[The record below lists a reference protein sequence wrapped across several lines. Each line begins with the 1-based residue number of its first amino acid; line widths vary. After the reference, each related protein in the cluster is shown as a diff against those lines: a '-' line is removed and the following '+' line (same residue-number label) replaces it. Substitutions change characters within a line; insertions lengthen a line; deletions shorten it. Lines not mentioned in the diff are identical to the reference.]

1 MSDFPFPANLVSL
14 VDLLQFRAVQ
24 QAEQTAYTFL
34 LDGEQTAVSLT
45 YGELD
50 RRARA
55 IATDLSSHAPGTRAL
70 LVYPAGLDYITALFG
85 CLYAQLIAVPAYPP
99 KRNHSLTRLESIVQ
113 DAQPQIA
120 LTTHELWQQMR
131 SRLHQFNVLDELNW
145 IATDTATDSAID
157 SAIDSVQ
164 ANKSLTDRLSRQV
177 SQAENNISQAED
189 IAILQYTSGSTSAP
203 KGVMLSH
210 QNLLHN
216 LAAIQQRFG
225 HDAQSRGVI
234 WLPPYHDMGLIGGI
248 LQPLYVGFPVV
259 LMSPQMF
266 VQQPIRWLR
275 AIAQHKATTS
285 GAPNFAYELCIQKIK
300 LEQLANLDLSS
311 WQVAFNGAEPL
322 RPETLE
328 NFTKK
333 FAPYGFQRDAFYP
346 CYGLA
351 EATLFVSGRPAST
364 AMRTLSINRTALT
377 GNQVV
382 LEPNKG
388 AADVIVSCGQSLAD
402 QVVAIADPE
411 TQQPCSE
418 HEVGEIWI
426 AGASIAQGYWNR
438 PQETQ
443 DMFQAQIM
451 GGDRS
456 DRSDRSDQRTYLRTG
471 DLGFLHQGELFITG
485 RLKDLIVIRG
495 RNHYPQDIEQTVQL
509 SHPDLRSGVAFT
521 VLIEGEEQL
530 AIAQELD
537 RQVVHRLSAE
547 QATEIMQLIRRAIA
561 TEHELQ
567 AAVILLVKQLS
578 LPKTSSGKLQRQAT
592 RTAFLQD
599 QLEVLHRSI
608 VSFQDQ
614 VEPAQT
620 VTVTRTHPSAS
631 VADWLT
637 EELARYLKVSSDE
650 IDVSQP
656 FAYYGLDSSVAL
668 SMTGELAEWLGREEL
683 DPTLFWE
690 YPSIEALSNYLE
702 GQNI

>member
-1 MSDFPFPANLVSL
+1 MSDFQFPANLASL
-14 VDLLQFRAVQ
+14 VDLLQLRAVQ

-34 LDGEQTAVSLT
+34 LDGEQTTVSLT

-50 RRARA
+50 RQAKA
-55 IATDLSSHAPGTRAL
+55 IATTLSSHAPGTRAL

-85 CLYAQLIAVPAYPP
+85 CLYAKVIAVPAYPP
-99 KRNHSLTRLESIVQ
+99 KLNHSLTRLETIVQ

-120 LTTHELWQQMR
+120 LTTHELWQQIQP
-131 SRLHQFNVLDELNW
+131 RLHQFSSLEELNW
-145 IATDTATDSAID
+145 IATDRIQTGYLEINVERPLRERSTLIE
-157 SAIDSVQ
+157 
-164 ANKSLTDRLSRQV
+164 SLTDLSSRQT
-177 SQAENNISQAED
+177 AKPED
-189 IAILQYTSGSTSAP
+189 IAILQYTSGSTAAP

-266 VQQPIRWLR
+266 VQQPIRWLK
-275 AIAQHKATTS
+275 AIAHHKATTS

-300 LEQLANLDLSS
+300 PEHLQDLDLSS

-328 NFTKK
+328 QFTEK
-333 FAPYGFQRDAFYP
+333 FAPCGFQRNAFYP

-351 EATLFVSGRPAST
+351 EATLFVSGRPRST
-364 AMRTLSINRTALT
+364 ALRTLSINRTALT
-377 GNQVV
+377 GNQVL
-382 LEPNKG
+382 LETNPNI
-388 AADVIVSCGQSLAD
+388 ADVVVSCGQSLAD
-402 QVVAIADPE
+402 QVVAIAHPE

-418 HEVGEIWI
+418 NEVGEIWI

-443 DMFQAQIM
+443 DIFQAKLID
-451 GGDRS
+451 GDRTNHHANH
-456 DRSDRSDQRTYLRTG
+456 RAYLRTG

-485 RLKDLIVIRG
+485 RLKDLIIIRG
-495 RNHYPQDIEQTVQL
+495 RNHYPQDIEQTVQS

-521 VLIEGEEQL
+521 VLVEGEEQL

-537 RQVVHRLSAE
+537 RQALHRLSAE
-547 QATEIMQLIRRAIA
+547 QATEVMQLIRQAIA

-567 AAVILLVKQLS
+567 AAMILLVRPLS

-608 VSFQDQ
+608 VALQAQ
-614 VEPAQT
+614 VEPNQT
-620 VTVTRTHPSAS
+620 AIATRPHQSIS
-631 VADWLT
+631 VAEWLT
-637 EELARYLKVSSDE
+637 AQLAQYLKVSPDE
-650 IDVSQP
+650 IDISQP

-690 YPSIEALSNYLE
+690 YPSIEALSNHLE
-702 GQNI
+702 DS